1 MCMSVFFSNA
11 AQGKDMFISLRFSIC
26 EHWTLSCCKIQMV
39 WRSQPW
45 VPSQLS
51 MSKWN
56 NFNASYSFWS
66 LEQYLFLDSKLCWL
80 CFKPQSN
87 FLQTF
92 VEVWCL
98 KEAWSYKN
106 ELMIQT
112 NPHCYDLHNASFI
125 EFHCPPVLTDGIS
138 EDIIPGEF
146 MPRLA

>member
-1 MCMSVFFSNA
+1 MWLAWDSPFVKTELYLTA
-11 AQGKDMFISLRFSIC
+11 RYKWYEGISLVFS
-26 EHWTLSCCKIQMV
+26 E
-39 WRSQPW
+39 
-45 VPSQLS
+45 LS

-56 NFNASYSFWS
+56 NFFVSYSFYS

-87 FLQTF
+87 SLQTF

-98 KEAWSYKN
+98 EEAWPYKK

-112 NPHCYDLHNASFI
+112 NPRCYDLHNASFT

-138 EDIIPGEF
+138 KDIIPGEF